1 MAAKNPNQS
10 GRHNN
15 GKTII
20 PEQTCTYGVQRNAHN
35 KNTNGTM
42 MVGNNTK
49 KSITRMVQLL
59 ATWLCFWRFS
69 STILWNSFSPAA
81 IRRFTISK
89 VVSLMLQ
96 QKTRKVDSCQPRQ
109 KFLMKS
115 TTSHCVP
122 LSFYA
127 QETNN
132 LHYSSTIWASVVSM
146 SCKTK
151 FCTVILKR
159 GSIIL
164 DFSDFLC
171 QIWLMHFQITT
182 ICSSIPRSKKTRS
195 SSVSHEPRHHIEGFS
210 KSIYQKIKK
219 GMKVNLLFGRV
230 FNALGTKPLYKPIT
244 PSRCTIPASTR
255 AHYIWTISLQNKLQ
269 NAINNMRKF
278 WLDWDM

>member
-1 MAAKNPNQS
+1 
-10 GRHNN
+10 
-15 GKTII
+15 
-20 PEQTCTYGVQRNAHN
+20 
-35 KNTNGTM
+35 
-42 MVGNNTK
+42 
-49 KSITRMVQLL
+49 MVQLL

-69 STILWNSFSPAA
+69 STILWNSFSLAA

-96 QKTRKVDSCQPRQ
+96 QKERKVDSCQPRQ

-115 TTSHCVP
+115 TTSHCAP
-122 LSFYA
+122 ISFYA

-132 LHYSSTIWASVVSM
+132 LHYSSTIWALLM
-146 SCKTK
+146 SELQNQ
-151 FCTVILKR
+151 ILHG

-182 ICSSIPRSKKTRS
+182 KCSSIPRSKKTRS
-195 SSVSHEPRHHIEGFS
+195 SSVSHEARHHFEGFS

-244 PSRCTIPASTR
+244 PSRCMIPASTR

-269 NAINNMRKF
+269 NAISNMRKF